1 MFSTAMYPGDNLF
14 LENVKQEAIYNVKRL
29 RKHTSIALWCG
40 NNEISEGW
48 HRGGWQHN
56 KTTEQRT
63 EIWEN
68 YQKLF
73 NNILPNV
80 VSRSEE
86 RRVGKGGDA
95 SIERN

>member
-1 MFSTAMYPGDNLF
+1 MFSAAIYPGDNLF

-29 RKHTSIALWCG
+29 RNHTSIALWCG
-40 NNEISEGW
+40 NNEISEVGTEVV
-48 HRGGWQHN
+48 GSN

-63 EIWEN
+63 EIWGN

-80 VSRSEE
+80 VSELSSTAYWNPHR
-86 RRVGKGGDA
+86 K
-95 SIERN
+95 